1 MCESVSKKSHG
12 WKGWRDLPVP
22 KVSGALGAFIDLSHR
37 ITEELS
43 RIPSFPQ
50 PRIRQITTIP
60 QHRANV
66 TEVQMV
72 VHHGTHLDAP
82 RHFIADG
89 PTIDQI
95 PLERLYGPG
104 VIWRIDVAD
113 CGLLDAADLVLATP
127 RMQEGDIVLLDT
139 GRARYI
145 NTEKYMNHPSL
156 TAAAA
161 EWLVK
166 RGAKI
171 VGVDF
176 ATPDLAARL
185 RPSDFAFPVH
195 YALLSQGI
203 LIAEHV
209 TNLGSLAGQR
219 AEIMFLGLN
228 VAGSDGAQ
236 ARVIARP
243 IG

>member
-1 MCESVSKKSHG
+1 MNQGIRKKAEEDRVMCESVLKKSHG
-12 WKGWRDLPVP
+12 WKGWRGLPAP

-113 CGLLDAADLVLATP
+113 CGLIDVADLELATP

-145 NTEKYMNHPSL
+145 NTEKYMNHASL
-156 TAAAA
+156 TAEAAD
-161 EWLVK
+161 WLVK

-176 ATPDLAARL
+176 ATPDLAAAGFRL
-185 RPSDFAFPVH
+185 SG
-195 YALLSQGI
+195 ALHTAQPWRIDCRTCDQSRQPGR
-203 LIAEHV
+203 AARRDHV
-209 TNLGSLAGQR
+209 LGPQCGRL
-219 AEIMFLGLN
+219 
-228 VAGSDGAQ
+228 
-236 ARVIARP
+236 
-243 IG
+243 

>member
-1 MCESVSKKSHG
+1 MCEAVANKSYG
-12 WKGWRDLPVP
+12 WKGWRDLPAP

-50 PRIRQITTIP
+50 PRIGQKTTIP

-82 RHFIADG
+82 RHFIEDG

-113 CGLLDAADLVLATP
+113 CGLIDVADLERATP

-139 GRARYI
+139 GRAPRQHRKVHESRF
-145 NTEKYMNHPSL
+145 TH
-156 TAAAA
+156 A
-161 EWLVK
+161 
-166 RGAKI
+166 RG
-171 VGVDF
+171 G
-176 ATPDLAARL
+176 
-185 RPSDFAFPVH
+185 
-195 YALLSQGI
+195 GM
-203 LIAEHV
+203 
-209 TNLGSLAGQR
+209 AGQAR
-219 AEIMFLGLN
+219 REDCRCGFCN
-228 VAGSDGAQ
+228 AGSGGPLATAGFRLSGALHTAQ
-236 ARVIARP
+236 PGRIDRRTRNQSRRPRRTARRDHVPGPQCGRL
-243 IG
+243 